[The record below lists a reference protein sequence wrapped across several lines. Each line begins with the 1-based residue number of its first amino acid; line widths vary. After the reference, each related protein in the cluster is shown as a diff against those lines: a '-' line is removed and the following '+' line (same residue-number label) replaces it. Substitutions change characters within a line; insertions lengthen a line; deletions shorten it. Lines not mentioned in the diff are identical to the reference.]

1 MTEEKRIVEV
11 AINFVT
17 SILSKNVNI
26 ESINELY
33 EIKHGN
39 KDVLLEQL
47 IAIYKIIKEAIEI
60 IRGKN
65 DNK

>member
-17 SILSKNVNI
+17 SILSRNVNI
-26 ESINELY
+26 ESFNALY

-39 KDVLLEQL
+39 KDVILEHL
-47 IAIYKIIKEAIEI
+47 VAINKIIGEAIKI
-60 IRGKN
+60 IGDKE
-65 DNK
+65 